1 MRRVSTVTAVFLKE
15 VDDEFLVKISTH
27 WKTMDK
33 LTYEEM
39 SAVYSGLR
47 ERRMFF
53 KVQHTLDDVRL
64 AAATAQLALEMEQR
78 EKALRDIEKRAKKAA
93 GLVET
98 PVQRMARKDE
108 EYLVR
113 ELRRLKTEQG
123 VGEELL
129 PAPPAL
135 SSPPQESES

>member
-1 MRRVSTVTAVFLKE
+1 MQRLDTVVFLKE

-39 SAVYSGLR
+39 SAVYGGLR
-47 ERRMFF
+47 GRRRFL
-53 KVQHTLDDVRL
+53 KVQHTLE
-64 AAATAQLALEMEQR
+64 LEMDQR
-78 EKALRDIEKRAKKAA
+78 EKALQDIKQRAKKAA

-98 PVQRMARKDE
+98 PLQRLARKDE

-113 ELRRLKTEQG
+113 ELRRLKTEQS
-123 VGEELL
+123 VGEESL

-135 SSPPQESES
+135 LSPPQESES

>member
-1 MRRVSTVTAVFLKE
+1 MQRVSTVVFLIE
-15 VDDEFLVKISTH
+15 VEHEFLVKISTH
-27 WKTMDK
+27 WKTMNE

-39 SAVYSGLR
+39 CAVYGGLR
-47 ERRMFF
+47 ERRMFL
-53 KVQHTLDDVRL
+53 KVQHTLDDARL
-64 AAATAQLALEMEQR
+64 AAATAQLALEMDQR

-98 PVQRMARKDE
+98 PVCRMARKDE
-108 EYLVR
+108 EYLVQA
-113 ELRRLKTEQG
+113 LGRLKTEQA
-123 VGEELL
+123 VGHELL

>member
-39 SAVYSGLR
+39 SAVYNGLR

-78 EKALRDIEKRAKKAA
+78 EKALADALKTARKRGVADDL
-93 GLVET
+93 LVEAEAALAQVCQRARVRAVRLT
-98 PVQRMARKDE
+98 PELQRDAI
-108 EYLVR
+108 
-113 ELRRLKTEQG
+113 G
-123 VGEELL
+123 AG
-129 PAPPAL
+129 
-135 SSPPQESES
+135 